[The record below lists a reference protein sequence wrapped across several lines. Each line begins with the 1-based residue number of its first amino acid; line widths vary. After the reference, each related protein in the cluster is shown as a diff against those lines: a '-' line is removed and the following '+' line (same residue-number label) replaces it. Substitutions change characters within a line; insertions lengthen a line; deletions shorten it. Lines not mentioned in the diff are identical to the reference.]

1 MSLCAATAG
10 VKDVQ
15 GVVTIAKNDVKFG
28 RRTILF
34 MDEIHR
40 FNKRQQDTF
49 LLNVERGDI
58 ILIGATTENPSFS
71 INNALLSRCRVIVFE
86 KLDSEALVAI
96 LIRAVEKLHIN
107 LIEDD
112 NPCKYDSSKPI
123 DKYDT
128 DCVCFNVIIF
138 IYILGYLLRNLR

>member
-1 MSLCAATAG
+1 MAGVVHGMCKEDPKRLKFVSLCAANAG

-15 GVVTIAKNDVKFG
+15 SVVTAAKTELRFG

-40 FNKRQQDTF
+40 FNKRQQDSF
-49 LLNVERGDI
+49 LIHVERGDI
-58 ILIGATTENPSFS
+58 VLIGATTENPSFS

-86 KLDSEALVAI
+86 KLQPTALVEI
-96 LIRAVEKLHIN
+96 LVNALENLNVD

-112 NPCKYDSSKPI
+112 NPYKYDSSKPI
-123 DKYDT
+123 TK
-128 DCVCFNVIIF
+128 
-138 IYILGYLLRNLR
+138 